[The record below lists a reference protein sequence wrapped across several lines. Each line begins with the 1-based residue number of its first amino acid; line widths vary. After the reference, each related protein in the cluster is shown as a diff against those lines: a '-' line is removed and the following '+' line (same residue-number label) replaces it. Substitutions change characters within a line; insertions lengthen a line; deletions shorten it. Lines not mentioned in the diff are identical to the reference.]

1 MDAQTRELFESSLLS
16 LAKERVREGRLS
28 DPTASGTAKNP
39 FCGDEIAVD
48 VELSEGLLKS
58 LGYEAKACSLCVAS
72 AELLS
77 QWVEGGA
84 TGADLEKMAQSVK
97 LALQGE
103 AAPDGFD
110 ALASVAPFRARH
122 KCVTLPFDAAL
133 KAVKDG
139 ES

>member
-28 DPTASGTAKNP
+28 DATASGTAKNP
-39 FCGDEIAVD
+39 FCGDEITVD
-48 VELSEGLLKS
+48 LELSEGLLTS

-103 AAPDGFD
+103 ATPDGFD

>member
-16 LAKERVREGRLS
+16 LAKERAREGRLTNPRATGS
-28 DPTASGTAKNP
+28 AKNP
-39 FCGDEIAVD
+39 FCGDEITVD
-48 VELSEGLLKS
+48 LDVIDGLLSS

-77 QWVEGGA
+77 QWAEQGGSIGQLA
-84 TGADLEKMAQSVK
+84 ELAETVK
-97 LALQGE
+97 LVLQGE
-103 AAPDGFD
+103 AAPEGFE

-133 KAVKDG
+133 KAVRDG
-139 ES
+139 ET

>member
-16 LAKERVREGRLS
+16 LAKERAREGRLT

-39 FCGDEIAVD
+39 FCGDEITVD
-48 VELSEGLLKS
+48 VELVDGLLSS

-77 QWVEGGA
+77 QWVEKGGSVSA
-84 TGADLEKMAQSVK
+84 LADLSETVK

-122 KCVTLPFDAAL
+122 KCVTLPFDAVL

-139 ES
+139 ET